1 MKPVST
7 ARVILRKC
15 FNAYDKTR
23 EKLVIPMHAPA
34 PNTSITFISNVF
46 TASMIKKYFP
56 SNTNIKLPDIPG
68 RIMAQIAIA
77 PHKKINNKLEGVSA
91 GVATVM

>member
-1 MKPVST
+1 
-7 ARVILRKC
+7 
-15 FNAYDKTR
+15 
-23 EKLVIPMHAPA
+23 
-34 PNTSITFISNVF
+34 
-46 TASMIKKYFP
+46 MIKKYFP